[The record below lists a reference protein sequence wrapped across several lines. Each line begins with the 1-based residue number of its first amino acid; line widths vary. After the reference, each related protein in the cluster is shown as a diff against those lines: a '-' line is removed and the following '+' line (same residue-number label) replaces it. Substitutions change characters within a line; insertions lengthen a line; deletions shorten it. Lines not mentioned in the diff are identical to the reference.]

1 MNQIISG
8 LGIRH
13 SLFLASVYGTILPR
27 SGD

>member
-1 MNQIISG
+1 MNQTVSG